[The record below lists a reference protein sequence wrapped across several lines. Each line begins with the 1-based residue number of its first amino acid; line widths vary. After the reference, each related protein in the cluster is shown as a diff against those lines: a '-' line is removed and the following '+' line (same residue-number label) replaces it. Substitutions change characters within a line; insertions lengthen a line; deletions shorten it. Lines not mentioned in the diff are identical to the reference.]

1 MKTKL
6 KYICLSAAAG
16 LTLSLSS
23 CSDFMDLTP
32 EDQYDEATVWSDA
45 DLAKTVVNDV
55 YSYVCDIAQE
65 VNPDAWTDDAFF
77 THVYGCRDI
86 NEATVS
92 PSNLGAYDRDDC
104 PFKWSKQYK
113 GIYRANLV
121 LANIDNVPEKTGVDL
136 NILKGETYFLRAYIY
151 TELLRGFGGVPIVD
165 KVYSIE
171 EASALNLPRANVADV
186 MDFILKDIEQATNL
200 LPEQQI
206 GVNLGRATKGAAKAL
221 KARLLL
227 HVASPLFADRTVNK
241 LECNQYTGDR
251 QALYQ
256 QALDAAKDVINDSNY
271 SLIDCN
277 AGTIK
282 EIAEKF
288 HNIIITNN
296 EETIWSKQ
304 YVNKDLNADN
314 WVRNRVALLH
324 GPNGYHNWAGTAPT
338 HDLVMAFETEEG
350 KTYWFDGDSYW
361 RVMVF
366 IPRAKTYETVNPEYS
381 NYAGEAF
388 GNFQAMLADIP
399 ETLGETIP
407 DFHNM
412 EFRLKQL
419 REAVAKD
426 AAGRVA
432 EVKYYLDE
440 IEKRADEMCKAE
452 RLYREGKLPKRVCH
466 CDTKVNNMMF
476 DEDGKVLCVID
487 LDTVMPSFIFSDYG
501 DFLRTGANTG
511 DEDDKDLE
519 RVNFNMEIFKAFT
532 KGYLKGAKSFL
543 TQIEIENLPYA
554 AALFPYMQCVR
565 FLADYINGDTYY
577 KIKYPEHN
585 LVRTKAQFKLLQS
598 VEANTPEMIAFIN
611 ECLLN

>member
-1 MKTKL
+1 MKD
-6 KYICLSAAAG
+6 LSSIVAKFKVQGTVEEIKPLGAG
-16 LTLSLSS
+16 LINDTYKVN
-23 CSDFMDLTP
+23 TK
-32 EDQYDEATVWSDA
+32 EADA
-45 DLAKTVVNDV
+45 PD
-55 YSYVCDIAQE
+55 YVLQ
-65 VNPDAWTDDAFF
+65 
-77 THVYGCRDI
+77 RI
-86 NEATVS
+86 NHAIFQNVEM
-92 PSNLGAYDRDDC
+92 L
-104 PFKWSKQYK
+104 Q
-113 GIYRANLV
+113 
-121 LANIDNVPEKTGVDL
+121 ANIAAVTGHIRKKL
-136 NILKGETYFLRAYIY
+136 TEAGETDIDRKVLSFL
-151 TELLRGFGGVPIVD
+151 E
-165 KVYSIE
+165 
-171 EASALNLPRANVADV
+171 
-186 MDFILKDIEQATNL
+186 
-200 LPEQQI
+200 
-206 GVNLGRATKGAAKAL
+206 
-221 KARLLL
+221 
-227 HVASPLFADRTVNK
+227 
-241 LECNQYTGDR
+241 TG
-251 QALYQ
+251 
-256 QALDAAKDVINDSNY
+256 
-271 SLIDCN
+271 
-277 AGTIK
+277 
-282 EIAEKF
+282 
-288 HNIIITNN
+288 
-296 EETIWSKQ
+296 
-304 YVNKDLNADN
+304 
-314 WVRNRVALLH
+314 
-324 GPNGYHNWAGTAPT
+324 
-338 HDLVMAFETEEG
+338 EG

-366 IPRAKTYETVNPEYS
+366 IPRAQTYETVNPEYS

-419 REAVAKD
+419 RDAVAAN

-432 EVKYYLDE
+432 EVQYYLDE

-511 DEDDKDLE
+511 DEDDKDLD

-543 TQIEIENLPYA
+543 TPIEIENLPYA

-598 VEANTPEMIAFIN
+598 VEEHTPEMTAFIN
-611 ECLLN
+611 NCLRNEE